1 MRMRKIKQERKGR
14 KWLSEGCFGLPSGHL
29 SPASFGVHHP
39 ERAEV
44 EGTSLIFTLHQSG
57 SICDFTLI
65 NMKKFSS

>member
-44 EGTSLIFTLHQSG
+44 EELP
-57 SICDFTLI
+57 
-65 NMKKFSS
+65 